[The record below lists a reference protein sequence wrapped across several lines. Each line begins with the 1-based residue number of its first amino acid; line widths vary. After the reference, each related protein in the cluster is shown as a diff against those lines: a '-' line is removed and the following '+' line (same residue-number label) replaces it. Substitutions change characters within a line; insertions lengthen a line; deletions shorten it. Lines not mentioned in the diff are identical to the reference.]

1 MNGLPNHLHEALKR
15 DLLKIEDKDKNDSF
29 VITVED
35 VIKAHYF
42 VCDYFESETGVQ
54 SLYGIRDYNLLV
66 SAISRQNICFA
77 GKEKYKMPVEKCAT
91 FFYGL
96 VKNHAFHDGN
106 KRTALLATLY
116 FLTKIGRHPTKNQKE
131 FEELTIRI
139 AANKLNSYSQWERF
153 NGEEDAEIKFIV
165 WKLSKLT
172 EKNDYKIHSM
182 TYRELD
188 TQLHV
193 YGFYLE
199 QVGTQEVNLCW
210 DKTGFFGKKKKEV
223 LYQVGFKGWK
233 KQVGTKSLIC
243 ILKIVAEKKQI
254 DYSTFYKGGEPLYE
268 LIDNYAGPL
277 SRLKDK

>member
-1 MNGLPNHLHEALKR
+1 MNLLPNHLQEALKG
-15 DLLKIEDKDKNDSF
+15 DLLKIKEKDKNTGF
-29 VITVED
+29 IVTVED

-42 VCDYFESETGVQ
+42 VCDYFESETGER

-66 SAISRQNICFA
+66 SAISRQNVCFE
-77 GKEKYKMPVEKCAT
+77 GKEKYKSPIEKCAT

-106 KRTALLATLY
+106 KRTALLSTLY
-116 FLTKIGRHPTKNQKE
+116 FLTKIGRHPTRNQKE
-131 FEELTIRI
+131 FEELTVRV
-139 AANKLNSYSQWERF
+139 AANKLNAYSQWGKF
-153 NGEEDAEIKFIV
+153 KGDEDAEIKFII
-165 WKLSKLT
+165 WKLSKLS

-182 TYRELD
+182 TYRELN

-193 YGFYLE
+193 YDFYLE
-199 QVGTQEVNLCW
+199 QAGTQEINLCW
-210 DKTGFFGKKKKEV
+210 DKPVLFGKKKKEV
-223 LYQVGFKGWK
+223 LYQIGFKGWK

-243 ILKIVAEKKQI
+243 ILKIIAEKKQI